1 MYISLLF
8 HHIFPIFVMLIW
20 NKGTVVT
27 QSHIGTCRS
36 RTPFVYCLSF
46 KKINVMRLIKLLTF
60 SLLVTLV
67 TLNIKA
73 SNGDNKS
80 TFDWTPLIT
89 VISKLESGGNPKAR
103 NGQYIGILQ
112 ISPGLVNVCNNILKG
127 KGSSDRFTLNDRYS
141 KEKSIQMFTL
151 FMERYNPTNCIDKA
165 IRMWKGGTRYSI
177 KATQSY
183 VNRVMRLLK

>member
-1 MYISLLF
+1 
-8 HHIFPIFVMLIW
+8 
-20 NKGTVVT
+20 
-27 QSHIGTCRS
+27 
-36 RTPFVYCLSF
+36 
-46 KKINVMRLIKLLTF
+46 MRLIKLLTF

-112 ISPGLVNVCNNILKG
+112 ISPGLVNVCNNILKS